1 MLTLLVLGSC
11 PYRDSPLHSPPLGR
25 AYGVTGL
32 RSAVKRISVL
42 VVFLAFGLL
51 AGCSSSSSS
60 NNQVTLTAI
69 QVSPGTASVALGHS
83 QSFTAKGTFSNS
95 TTQDLTS
102 SVSWT
107 SSATSIATISS
118 GGMAST
124 KGQGSATITAAMS
137 GVSGTAVL
145 QVTAPILVSVAVTP
159 ASPTLSP
166 GMFQQ
171 FTATGTYSDGSTKDL
186 TSTATWTSSAD
197 NFATITSAGYLTARA
212 LGTSTIT
219 ASSGSVNGTTTLTVA
234 PPTLNSIVISGGNVT
249 IAAGT
254 SHPFVALGIY
264 SDGGERTFPNGVT
277 WASSQTGVAMISMV
291 GVAAGVAA
299 GTTTISATSGSV
311 TKSVTLTVSSATVN
325 PTLAIAPS
333 TDTIEPYT
341 RLPFTAVGSFSD
353 GTTQVITSFAMWGS
367 SNTSAASFGTTGQ
380 IGVATAQGAGLTT
393 ISATVTGATGSVPLT
408 VSPSTLT
415 GLTLP
420 STASIAVGST
430 DTLRVTA
437 QYNDGGSVPVGTAV
451 NWQSSDTSVATVDAT
466 TGTINAVGTGTTTI
480 TATLQSATAS
490 TTLTVENLSSIAIA
504 PATPATPNVAAGT
517 FVRFAATGTLSDGT
531 TQDLTPSVT
540 WTSSS
545 PAVALMSN
553 VAGTFGGAIGLTQGT
568 STIGAV
574 LDGVVGSSQVTV
586 TGATLSSI
594 TLTPANPSIALGTSQ
609 QFKAVG
615 NFSDGSTE
623 TLTNQ
628 VSWTSSD
635 VGVAI
640 VDANGAADSSGTG
653 SSTIT
658 ATMGTVSS
666 NTTLTV
672 H

>member
-1 MLTLLVLGSC
+1 M
-11 PYRDSPLHSPPLGR
+11 
-25 AYGVTGL
+25 GL
-32 RSAVKRISVL
+32 RSAVKRIFVV

-60 NNQVTLTAI
+60 SSNNQVTLTAI
-69 QVSPGTASVALGHS
+69 
-83 QSFTAKGTFSNS
+83 
-95 TTQDLTS
+95 
-102 SVSWT
+102 
-107 SSATSIATISS
+107 
-118 GGMAST
+118 
-124 KGQGSATITAAMS
+124 
-137 GVSGTAVL
+137 
-145 QVTAPILVSVAVTP
+145 AVTP

-186 TSTATWTSSAD
+186 TSTATWTSSAE

-254 SHPFVALGIY
+254 SHPFVAIGVY

-277 WASSQTGVAMISMV
+277 WGSSQTGVATISAV
-291 GVAAGVAA
+291 GVATGVIA
-299 GTTTISATSGSV
+299 GTTSISATSGSV
-311 TKSVTLTVSSATVN
+311 TQSVTLTVTTATAN

-353 GTTQVITSFAMWGS
+353 GTTQVITPFAVWGS
-367 SNTSAASFGTTGQ
+367 SNTGVATFSTVPQF
-380 IGVATAQGAGLTT
+380 GVATAQGPGTT
-393 ISATVTGATGSVPLT
+393 TVSASAMGANGSVPLT
-408 VSPSTLT
+408 VSTATLT

-420 STASIAVGST
+420 TSGIMAVGST
-430 DTLRVTA
+430 FNFRVTA
-437 QYNDGGSVPVGTAV
+437 QYSDGGSVPVGTAV
-451 NWQSSDTSVATVDAT
+451 SWQSSDTSIATIDSAGAI
-466 TGTINAVGTGTTTI
+466 TGIAPGTTTI
-480 TATLQSATAS
+480 TATLQGASAS
-490 TTLTVENLSSIAIA
+490 TTLTVENLSSITIA
-504 PATPATPNVAAGT
+504 PTTLNVAAGT
-517 FVRFAATGTLSDGT
+517 FIRFSATGTLSDGT
-531 TQDLTPSVT
+531 TQDLTASVT

-545 PAVALMSN
+545 PSVALMSN
-553 VAGTFGGAIGLTQGT
+553 VAGTFGGAIGLSAGT

-574 LDGVVGSSQVTV
+574 LNGIVGSSQVTV

-635 VGVAI
+635 VVVAI

-658 ATMGTVSS
+658 ATMGSVSS